1 MSKAES
7 RVRGRVASGC
17 QVFLWKHLFLPQGGK
32 SFQEV
37 FLKKLPFFSL
47 LELDHVLAPRE
58 KSLAM
63 WNRMPCMGLDSLSSN
78 QWLGKIREK
87 VSGSQPTISATL
99 ILLVELDWI
108 LDLMY
113 LQLIYCI
120 FTTVRLKDWILCSIY
135 LAQWK
140 EKWFLRLFFCLLL
153 SARVW

>member
-58 KSLAM
+58 IPSNVEQDAM
-63 WNRMPCMGLDSLSSN
+63 YGA
-78 QWLGKIREK
+78 GFI
-87 VSGSQPTISATL
+87 VIQPM
-99 ILLVELDWI
+99 VGEN
-108 LDLMY
+108 
-113 LQLIYCI
+113 
-120 FTTVRLKDWILCSIY
+120 
-135 LAQWK
+135 
-140 EKWFLRLFFCLLL
+140 
-153 SARVW
+153 